1 MQQLSLVL
9 RSFKGAALGPPD
21 AGCQVFI
28 TENSACCGSVCSA
41 AGCAPPDVGR
51 AHAAVST
58 AARPYHCSEMAVLT
72 INPSS
77 SKYLRCVHHPDPH
90 SGAWCLFRPQDL
102 DAAGLV
108 ALTAALS
115 TAEHQSE
122 GTDQLLKVG
131 TPRMLLLF
139 TPALLKGGRE
149 GCQTLQARGAQPGL
163 SQTSGS
169 VDRTR

>member
-77 SKYLRCVHHPDPH
+77 SKYLRCYTTPT
-90 SGAWCLFRPQDL
+90 
-102 DAAGLV
+102 
-108 ALTAALS
+108 LTA
-115 TAEHQSE
+115 E
-122 GTDQLLKVG
+122 
-131 TPRMLLLF
+131 
-139 TPALLKGGRE
+139 
-149 GCQTLQARGAQPGL
+149 RGACFGRRTWTRPGWW
-163 SQTSGS
+163 
-169 VDRTR
+169 R